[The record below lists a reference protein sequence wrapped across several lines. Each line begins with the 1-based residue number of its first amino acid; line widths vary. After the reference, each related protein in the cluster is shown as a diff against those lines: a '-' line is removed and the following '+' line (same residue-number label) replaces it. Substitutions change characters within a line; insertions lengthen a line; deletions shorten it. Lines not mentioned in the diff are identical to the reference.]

1 MNITSGIGSA
11 APALNV
17 MSTNSTNGA
26 EQVKQ
31 ADNNGGQTAAV
42 QQADNASLTS
52 TAGVLAQSLN
62 GDDVRVDKVAALQAA
77 VASGTYNVPASAVA
91 DKLIESMLG

>member
-11 APALNV
+11 AQALNV
-17 MSTNSTNGA
+17 MSTNQTNGT

-31 ADNNGGQTAAV
+31 TNNNGGQTAAV
-42 QQADNASLTS
+42 QQTDNASLTS
-52 TAGVLAQSLN
+52 TAGVLAQSVN
-62 GDDVRVDKVAALQAA
+62 GDDVRSEKVAALQAA
-77 VASGTYNVPASAVA
+77 IASGTYNVPASAVA